1 MKHILFIFEKD
12 SNDAILP
19 ALNQHEWRI
28 SFVTE
33 RDIYSL
39 LPIAHPFDLVMWMTS
54 HLNISFVSI
63 IQSKLLVSNII
74 VLTSSKDIDS
84 RIRILKSGIMDIIH
98 TDISEEE
105 LILRIESIA
114 KRLPQQFS
122 QKESI
127 NIGNYAFDYE
137 RRTLTNNHEARLLT
151 TKESELLKLLV
162 NSRNQPVLKQDA
174 LREIWGDD
182 SYHNGRSMDV
192 YIGKL
197 RKYLRSDENIQIL
210 NIHGM
215 GYKLS
220 ILAPNEQLFHK

>member
-12 SNDAILP
+12 SKDADLP
-19 ALNQHEWRI
+19 ALNPHEWNI
-28 SFVTE
+28 TSVSE
-33 RDIYSL
+33 RDILSL
-39 LPIAHPFDLVMWMTS
+39 LPIEYPFDLVIWMTS
-54 HLNISFVSI
+54 HLNIDLIST

-74 VLTSSKDIDS
+74 ISTSSKEVDS
-84 RIRILKSGIMDIIH
+84 RIEILKSGIVDIIDA
-98 TDISEEE
+98 DISEEE

-114 KRLPQQFS
+114 KRLPLQFS
-122 QKESI
+122 QKETI
-127 NIGNYAFDYE
+127 HIGNYAFDYE
-137 RRTLTNNHEARLLT
+137 RRTLSINHEARLLT
-151 TKESELLKLLV
+151 TKESELLKLLEK
-162 NSRNQPVLKQDA
+162 SRNQPVLKQDA
-174 LREIWGDD
+174 LREVWGND

-220 ILAPNEQLFHK
+220 ILARN

>member
-98 TDISEEE
+98 TDISEE
-105 LILRIESIA
+105 
-114 KRLPQQFS
+114 
-122 QKESI
+122 
-127 NIGNYAFDYE
+127 
-137 RRTLTNNHEARLLT
+137 
-151 TKESELLKLLV
+151 
-162 NSRNQPVLKQDA
+162 
-174 LREIWGDD
+174 
-182 SYHNGRSMDV
+182 
-192 YIGKL
+192 
-197 RKYLRSDENIQIL
+197 
-210 NIHGM
+210 
-215 GYKLS
+215 
-220 ILAPNEQLFHK
+220 

>member
-84 RIRILKSGIMDIIH
+84 RIRILKSGSCAEFNGVGTQI
-98 TDISEEE
+98 
-105 LILRIESIA
+105 
-114 KRLPQQFS
+114 K
-122 QKESI
+122 
-127 NIGNYAFDYE
+127 
-137 RRTLTNNHEARLLT
+137 T
-151 TKESELLKLLV
+151 TSEL
-162 NSRNQPVLKQDA
+162 
-174 LREIWGDD
+174 EITLC
-182 SYHNGRSMDV
+182 SEV
-192 YIGKL
+192 GK
-197 RKYLRSDENIQIL
+197 
-210 NIHGM
+210 
-215 GYKLS
+215 
-220 ILAPNEQLFHK
+220 

>member
-1 MKHILFIFEKD
+1 MKHILFIFEED
-12 SNDAILP
+12 SNDAKIP

-33 RDIYSL
+33 RDIHSL
-39 LPIAHPFDLVMWMTS
+39 LPIAHPFDLVIWMTS
-54 HLNISFVSI
+54 HLNISFISI

-74 VLTSSKDIDS
+74 VSTSSKEVDS
-84 RIRILKSGIMDIIH
+84 RIEVLKSGIIDIIH

-105 LILRIESIA
+105 LILRIESIG
-114 KRLPQQFS
+114 KRLPQKFS
-122 QKESI
+122 HRDSI

-137 RRTLTNNHEARLLT
+137 TRTLTNNHEARLLT
-151 TKESELLKLLV
+151 TKESELLKLLEK
-162 NSRNQPVLKQDA
+162 SRNKPVLKQDA
-174 LREIWGDD
+174 LREVWGDD

-197 RKYLRSDENIQIL
+197 RKYLRSDKNIQIL

-215 GYKLS
+215 GYKLL
-220 ILAPNEQLFHK
+220 ILGPI

>member
-12 SNDAILP
+12 SKDAALP
-19 ALNQHEWRI
+19 ALNQYEWNI
-28 SFVTE
+28 SSITE
-33 RDIYSL
+33 SDILSF
-39 LPIAHPFDLVMWMTS
+39 LPIEYPFDLVIWMTS
-54 HLNISFVSI
+54 HLNIDFVST

-74 VLTSSKDIDS
+74 VLTSSKDVDS
-84 RIRILKSGIMDIIH
+84 RIEILKSGIIDII
-98 TDISEEE
+98 DADMSEEE

-114 KRLPQQFS
+114 KRLPQKAS
-122 QKESI
+122 QKEPI
-127 NIGNYAFDYE
+127 HIGNYAFDYE
-137 RRTLTNNHEARLLT
+137 RRTLTINHEARLLT
-151 TKESELLKLLV
+151 TKESELLKLLEK
-162 NSRNQPVLKQDA
+162 SRNQPVLKQDA
-174 LREIWGDD
+174 LREVWGDD

-220 ILAPNEQLFHK
+220 ILARN

>member
-12 SNDAILP
+12 SKVADLP
-19 ALNQHEWRI
+19 ALNPHEWNI
-28 SFVTE
+28 SFVSE
-33 RDIYSL
+33 RDILSL
-39 LPIAHPFDLVMWMTS
+39 LPIEYPFDLVIWMTS
-54 HLNISFVSI
+54 HLNIDLIST

-74 VLTSSKDIDS
+74 ISTCSKEVHS
-84 RIRILKSGIMDIIH
+84 RIEILKSGIIDIID

-122 QKESI
+122 QKEPI
-127 NIGNYAFDYE
+127 HIGNYEFDYE
-137 RRTLTNNHEARLLT
+137 RRTLSINHEARLLT
-151 TKESELLKLLV
+151 TKESELLKLLEQ
-162 NSRNQPVLKQDA
+162 SRNQPVLKQDA
-174 LREIWGDD
+174 LREVWGDD

-220 ILAPNEQLFHK
+220 ILARN

>member
-12 SNDAILP
+12 SKDAQLP
-19 ALNQHEWRI
+19 ALNPHEWNI
-28 SFVTE
+28 SSVSE
-33 RDIYSL
+33 REVLSL
-39 LPIAHPFDLVMWMTS
+39 LPIEYPFDLVIWMTS
-54 HLNISFVSI
+54 CLNIDFVST
-63 IQSKLLVSNII
+63 IQSKLLISNII
-74 VLTSSKDIDS
+74 ISTSSKEVDS
-84 RIRILKSGIMDIIH
+84 RIEILKSGIMDIIDA
-98 TDISEEE
+98 DISEEE

-122 QKESI
+122 HKELTH
-127 NIGNYAFDYE
+127 IGNYAFDYE
-137 RRTLTNNHEARLLT
+137 RRTLSINHETRLLT
-151 TKESELLKLLV
+151 TKESELLKLLEK
-162 NSRNQPVLKQDA
+162 SRNQPVLKQDA
-174 LREIWGDD
+174 LREVWGDD

-220 ILAPNEQLFHK
+220 ILAQN

>member
-12 SNDAILP
+12 SKDADLP
-19 ALNQHEWRI
+19 ALNPHEWNI
-28 SFVTE
+28 SSVSE
-33 RDIYSL
+33 RDILSL
-39 LPIAHPFDLVMWMTS
+39 LPIEYPFDLVIWMTS
-54 HLNISFVSI
+54 HLKIDLIST
-63 IQSKLLVSNII
+63 IQSKLLVSNIVI
-74 VLTSSKDIDS
+74 STSSKEVDS
-84 RIRILKSGIMDIIH
+84 RIEILKSGIVDIIDA
-98 TDISEEE
+98 DISEEE

-122 QKESI
+122 QEEPI
-127 NIGNYAFDYE
+127 QIGNYAFDYE
-137 RRTLTNNHEARLLT
+137 RRTLSINHEARLLT
-151 TKESELLKLLV
+151 TKESELLKLLEK
-162 NSRNQPVLKQDA
+162 SRNQPVLKQDA
-174 LREIWGDD
+174 LREVWGDD

-220 ILAPNEQLFHK
+220 ILARN

>member
-12 SNDAILP
+12 SKDADLP
-19 ALNQHEWRI
+19 ALNPHEWNI
-28 SFVTE
+28 SSVSA
-33 RDIYSL
+33 RDILSL
-39 LPIAHPFDLVMWMTS
+39 LPIEYPFDLVIWMTS
-54 HLNISFVSI
+54 HLNIDLIST
-63 IQSKLLVSNII
+63 IQSKLLVSNILI
-74 VLTSSKDIDS
+74 STSSKEVDS
-84 RIRILKSGIMDIIH
+84 RIEILKSGIVDIIDA
-98 TDISEEE
+98 DISEEE

-122 QKESI
+122 QEEPI
-127 NIGNYAFDYE
+127 HIGNYAFDYE
-137 RRTLTNNHEARLLT
+137 RRTLSINHEARLLT
-151 TKESELLKLLV
+151 TKESELLKLLEK
-162 NSRNQPVLKQDA
+162 SRNQPVLKQDA
-174 LREIWGDD
+174 LREVWGDD

-220 ILAPNEQLFHK
+220 ILARN

>member
-12 SNDAILP
+12 SKDPVLP
-19 ALNQHEWRI
+19 ALNQLEWNISSRTEQDI
-28 SFVTE
+28 LSFV
-33 RDIYSL
+33 
-39 LPIAHPFDLVMWMTS
+39 PIEYPFDLVIWMTS
-54 HLNISFVSI
+54 HLDSAFISNV
-63 IQSKLLVSNII
+63 QSKLLASNII
-74 VLTSSKDIDS
+74 VSTSSKEVNS
-84 RIRILKSGIMDIIH
+84 RIQILKSGILDIID

-114 KRLPQQFS
+114 KRLPQQIS
-122 QKESI
+122 HKKPI
-127 NIGNYAFDYE
+127 HIGDYAFDYE
-137 RRTLTNNHEARLLT
+137 RRTLTINHEARLLT
-151 TKESELLKLLV
+151 TKESELLKLLEK
-162 NSRNQPVLKQDA
+162 SRNKPVLKQDA
-174 LREIWGDD
+174 LREVWGDD

-220 ILAPNEQLFHK
+220 ILARN

>member
-12 SNDAILP
+12 SKDADLP
-19 ALNQHEWRI
+19 ALNPHEWNI
-28 SFVTE
+28 SSVSE
-33 RDIYSL
+33 RDILSL
-39 LPIAHPFDLVMWMTS
+39 LPIEYPFDLVIWMTS
-54 HLNISFVSI
+54 HLNIDLIST
-63 IQSKLLVSNII
+63 IQSKLLVSNIVI
-74 VLTSSKDIDS
+74 STSSKEVDS
-84 RIRILKSGIMDIIH
+84 RIEILKSGIVDIIDA
-98 TDISEEE
+98 DISEEE

-122 QKESI
+122 QEEPI
-127 NIGNYAFDYE
+127 QIGNYAFDYE
-137 RRTLTNNHEARLLT
+137 RRTLSINHEARLLT
-151 TKESELLKLLV
+151 TKESELLKLLEK
-162 NSRNQPVLKQDA
+162 SRNQPVLKQDA
-174 LREIWGDD
+174 LREVWGDD

-220 ILAPNEQLFHK
+220 ILARN